1 MIWGG
6 KSTRHRTVLYNV
18 DGNLNGV
25 RYQAEILQP
34 LVLPALH
41 QLGPH
46 AVFQDDNA
54 RAHRSR
60 AVNMFVQAAGIN
72 RMQWPA
78 NSPDLNPIE
87 HLWDELG
94 RRLQQRRPPPANL
107 AQLFLSLQQE
117 WGAVPQAFLRTL
129 VNSMQQRCLEC
140 LADKWTHTLLT
151 MIFNKHCSCDFHIW
165 GWGRFH
171 CSRFEFDGT
180 SELIFSVRTL

>member
-1 MIWGG
+1 MGWH
-6 KSTRHRTVLYNV
+6 KHTPQ
-18 DGNLNGV
+18 NGS
-25 RYQAEILQP
+25 LQRGWELEWCP
-34 LVLPALH
+34 LPSRDFATPGASCLH

-94 RRLQQRRPPPANL
+94 RRLQRRRPPPANL
-107 AQLFLSLQQE
+107 AQLFLSVQQE

-129 VNSMQQRCLEC
+129 VNSMRQRCLEC
-140 LADKWTHTLLT
+140 LANNGGHT
-151 MIFNKHCSCDFHIW
+151 
-165 GWGRFH
+165 RY
-171 CSRFEFDGT
+171 
-180 SELIFSVRTL
+180 

>member
-6 KSTRHRTVLYNV
+6 MSTRHRTVLYNV
-18 DGNLNGV
+18 DGNLNGG

-54 RAHRSR
+54 TMPGPIAPEQL
-60 AVNMFVQAAGIN
+60 VQAAGIN

-94 RRLQQRRPPPANL
+94 RRLQQRHPPPANL

-117 WGAVPQAFLRTL
+117 WAAVPQAFLRTL
-129 VNSMQQRCLEC
+129 VNSMRQRCLDC
-140 LADKWTHTLLT
+140 LANNGGHT
-151 MIFNKHCSCDFHIW
+151 
-165 GWGRFH
+165 RY
-171 CSRFEFDGT
+171 
-180 SELIFSVRTL
+180 